1 MAKRRKMYG
10 PGTKGGARRAR
21 AAQRRA
27 MREANAKMTS
37 RATGRMGYAKYRGG
51 TKDRSNLPA
60 VVVVN
65 PSNPQQGRIVR
76 VGRRGG
82 TYGQGGSNKSRWGDL
97 STMTGIVKALPGVA
111 IVTSAAAM
119 GAIMIKNN
127 PTVVSLAKKTPGGNN
142 GLAFIAGGVTMYAA
156 YRYRSLLFFLSGL
169 GLAAYAM
176 IKFGNKEAKLSE
188 YGDGETETNAE
199 QLQAQAS
206 AQLPETPTPEVPTP
220 SKLEKASAAFDE
232 ADSAFAS
239 GDFKKAIG
247 KYEEALGL
255 TNDAIIFFS
264 LGQCYRKIAQSFD
277 DKSNVN
283 AKKAAKNAMFY
294 YTQFINNAKPNDVV
308 DAATLAT
315 YKGRAAQFRDSLKG
329 LFFGGSDNADEM
341 PVRGVQIGSQR
352 IAGATLMVSGE
363 QDDDDDD
370 DQVQGSDEEDDYEDD
385 GVGEDD
391 GYDDDDDDIQG
402 NAYSGD

>member
-27 MREANAKMTS
+27 RREANAKLTS
-37 RATGRMGYAKYRGG
+37 RATGRMGYAKYSGG

-76 VGRRGG
+76 VGKRGG

-97 STMTGIVKALPGVA
+97 STMTGIVKALPGAA
-111 IVTSAAAM
+111 IVTSAAAI
-119 GAIMIKNN
+119 GAVMLKSNS
-127 PTVVSLAKKTPGGNN
+127 TVQALAKKTPGGNN
-142 GLAFIAGGVTMYAA
+142 GLAFIGGAATMYVA
-156 YRYRSLLFFLSGL
+156 YRSRSLLFFLSAL
-169 GLAAYAM
+169 GLASHAL

-188 YGDGETETNAE
+188 YGSEESPESLT
-199 QLQAQAS
+199 AS
-206 AQLPETPTPEVPTP
+206 ANAQLPETPTAEVPTP

-255 TNDAIIFFS
+255 TNDPIIFFS

-277 DKSNVN
+277 DKSNAN

-308 DAATLAT
+308 DSATLST
-315 YKGRAAQFRDSLKG
+315 YKGRAAQFIDSLKG
-329 LFFGGSDNADEM
+329 LFFGGSDNADQM
-341 PVRGVQIGSQR
+341 PVRGVQIGAQR

-370 DQVQGSDEEDDYEDD
+370 DQVQGSDEEDDFEDD

-391 GYDDDDDDIQG
+391 DGYDDVDG
-402 NAYSGD
+402 NEYAND